1 MDQFQSTQP
10 IYLQIMERIKKEIVS
25 EVLLPKQQLPTVR
38 DLAIQYQVNPNTVQR
53 ALSELERLDLVKS
66 DRTVGRFVSD
76 DLDLIQS
83 LRQQMIME
91 KVETFVDEI
100 EQLKVSQE
108 ESINYI
114 NQAFRERNN
123 KWLN

>member
-25 EVLLPKQQLPTVR
+25 EKLLPQQQLPTVR
-38 DLAIQYQVNPNTVQR
+38 DLALQYQVNPNTVQR
-53 ALSELERLDLVKS
+53 ALSELERLNLVKS

-76 DLDLIQS
+76 DLELIQS
-83 LRQQMIME
+83 LKKQMIME
-91 KVETFVDEI
+91 EVETFVNEI

-114 NQAFRERNN
+114 NQAFEERN
-123 KWLN
+123 KK

>member
-25 EVLLPKQQLPTVR
+25 EVLLPKQQLQTVR

-76 DLDLIQS
+76 DLELIQS
-83 LRQQMIME
+83 LRKQMIMD

-100 EQLKVSQE
+100 NQLKVTQE
-108 ESINYI
+108 ESMNYI

-123 KWLN
+123 K

>member
-25 EVLLPKQQLPTVR
+25 EHLLPQQQLPTVR
-38 DLAIQYQVNPNTVQR
+38 DLALQYQVNPNTVQR

-66 DRTVGRFVSD
+66 DRTIGRFVSD
-76 DLDLIQS
+76 DLELIQS

-91 KVETFVDEI
+91 KVETFVDELV
-100 EQLKVSQE
+100 QLKVSQE

-114 NQAFRERNN
+114 NQAFKERNQN
-123 KWLN
+123 D

>member
-10 IYLQIMERIKKEIVS
+10 IYLQMIEMIKKEIVS
-25 EVLLPKQQLPTVR
+25 EKLLPQQHLPTVR
-38 DLAIQYQVNPNTVQR
+38 DLALQYQVNPNTVQR
-53 ALSELERLDLVKS
+53 ALSELERLSLVKS
-66 DRTVGRFVSD
+66 DRTIGRFVSD

-100 EQLKVSQE
+100 EQLKVTQD

-123 KWLN
+123 K

>member
-25 EVLLPKQQLPTVR
+25 EQLLPQQQLPTVR
-38 DLAIQYQVNPNTVQR
+38 DLALQYQVNPNTVQR
-53 ALSELERLDLVKS
+53 ALSELERLDLVMS
-66 DRTVGRFVSD
+66 DRTIGRFVSD
-76 DLDLIQS
+76 DLELIQG

-91 KVETFVDEI
+91 KVETFVDELV
-100 EQLKVSQE
+100 QLKVSQE

-114 NQAFRERNN
+114 NQAFKERDQND
-123 KWLN
+123 